1 MISIKTERLTIRQ
14 FVESDLDDYYA
25 IVGDAQSAKTAGF
38 QYAHRKTDAAYML
51 RSAISQGMVFA
62 IVETMTQR
70 VIGSIGLYPR
80 IASSGEQEED
90 SAEIGYV
97 LNRSY
102 WGQGYMTEAAKA
114 LIKTVFDQQLLTTI
128 WASFLDD
135 NLGSKGVLE
144 KLGFYYVDRFT
155 HSPHALY
162 QPGKTE
168 VVYRLDRDA

>member
-1 MISIKTERLTIRQ
+1 MLMIKTERLTIRQ

-25 IVGDAQSAKTAGF
+25 IVGDVDSARAAGF
-38 QYAHRKTDAAYML
+38 QYAHRKADAAYML

-62 IVETMTQR
+62 IVETVTQR

-97 LNRSY
+97 LNQSY
-102 WGQGYMTEAAKA
+102 WGQGYMTEAAES
-114 LIKTVFDQQLLTTI
+114 LIRTVFDQRLLKTI
-128 WASFLDD
+128 WASFLED
-135 NLGSKGVLE
+135 NLRSKGVLE

-162 QPGKTE
+162 EPGKTE
-168 VVYRLDRDA
+168 VIYRRDREN